1 MVKQFKINLNRQEG
15 YAQRLE
21 RKRRMRERITLTVIT
36 LFVLVTMGLTYT
48 ADERMRE
55 IVQHKENQ
63 LEQIVTKIDSL
74 QQAGQNVSKQDVLA
88 LARLDAERV
97 LWTKKFAAISDLLP
111 DNMAITKLNFD
122 RGLFTIM
129 AVTDIK
135 PGEKEFDKV
144 KLLMD
149 RLQATSRFMEDFRD
163 IKFKSS
169 ERDEEDGQDL
179 LYFTITCRLG
189 SAGTVRA
196 SQAVGGSS
204 SRTDRLSRQLGG

>member
-48 ADERMRE
+48 ADTRMRE
-55 IVQHKENQ
+55 IVDNKEYQ
-63 LEQIVTKIDSL
+63 LERIVAKIDSL

-97 LWTKKFAAISDLLP
+97 LWTKKFAAMADLMP
-111 DNMAITKLNFD
+111 DHMALTELTFNRGVFTIEAIT
-122 RGLFTIM
+122 
-129 AVTDIK
+129 DIE
-135 PGEKEFDKV
+135 PGQKEFDKV

-149 RLQATSRFMEDFRD
+149 RLQATPRFMEDFRD

-169 ERDEEDGQDL
+169 ERDEEDGQEL
-179 LYFTITCRLG
+179 LHFTITCRLG

-204 SRTDRLSRQLGG
+204 SRTERLSRQLGG